1 MTLRSV
7 EYSRTDRL
15 DYVGVEGLV
24 LVLDII
30 DTFPTDNG
38 AVEDGSV
45 FLLVLV
51 CGLAEG
57 DGSDIENQE
66 AAFSFPLSL
75 PLPLLPSFLLPFLL
89 FSSLPSFLPP
99 VLLLKTPPLPSS
111 NPFFPLPTN
120 VCSSFSFTTQWSKR
134 GKTLLWTSCS
144 KMEKI
149 MPKSLSSF
157 KVFGLKSIFVT
168 AFQEPLTCLLTVN
181 NALESRFPS
190 WPQEGRGYLSHT
202 GGHVCLL
209 NLLQAWFRVL
219 LAY

>member
-57 DGSDIENQE
+57 DGSINGPCQ
-66 AAFSFPLSL
+66 S
-75 PLPLLPSFLLPFLL
+75 
-89 FSSLPSFLPP
+89 
-99 VLLLKTPPLPSS
+99 
-111 NPFFPLPTN
+111 
-120 VCSSFSFTTQWSKR
+120 
-134 GKTLLWTSCS
+134 G
-144 KMEKI
+144 
-149 MPKSLSSF
+149 
-157 KVFGLKSIFVT
+157 
-168 AFQEPLTCLLTVN
+168 
-181 NALESRFPS
+181 
-190 WPQEGRGYLSHT
+190 
-202 GGHVCLL
+202 
-209 NLLQAWFRVL
+209 
-219 LAY
+219 